1 MQHIRDDCADLE
13 TLSDRLRRA
22 AVVARADDV
31 FG

>member
-13 TLSDRLRRA
+13 TLSDWLRRA